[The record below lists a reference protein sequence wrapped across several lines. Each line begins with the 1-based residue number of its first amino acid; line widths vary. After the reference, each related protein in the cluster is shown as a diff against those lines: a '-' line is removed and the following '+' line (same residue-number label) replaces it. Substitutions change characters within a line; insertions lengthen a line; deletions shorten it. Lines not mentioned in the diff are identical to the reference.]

1 MSARLGSLKMPK
13 ARFFKSGSDFRAW
26 LEKRH
31 ARERELLLGF
41 YKKELARGITYAEA
55 LDAALAFGWIDGVR
69 KRFSAEAYT
78 IRFTPRKARSIWSAV
93 NIKRAKELDAQ
104 GLMAPAG
111 LHAFRERDEKR
122 ARLYSYERASAK
134 LDASLEAQLRA
145 NGKAAEFFDAQP
157 AGYKRVAIF
166 WVMSA
171 KKQETRERRLDV
183 IIASSAKRKRIDML
197 KPKSA

>member
-1 MSARLGSLKMPK
+1 MKMAK
-13 ARFFKSGSDFRAW
+13 ARFLGSGEEFRAW
-26 LEKRH
+26 LAERH
-31 ARERELLLGF
+31 ASASELLVGF
-41 YKKELARGITYAEA
+41 YKKELACGIRYAEA

-69 KRFSAEAYT
+69 KRLSADAYT

-93 NIKRAKELDAQ
+93 NIKRAKELEVA

-111 LHAFRERDEKR
+111 LRAFRERDEKR
-122 ARLYSYERASAK
+122 AKLYSYERAAAK
-134 LDASLEAQLRA
+134 LDAAMEAALRA

-171 KKQETRERRLDV
+171 KKEETRERRLNV
-183 IIASSAKRKRIDML
+183 MIASSAKGKRIDML
-197 KPKSA
+197 KPNRK